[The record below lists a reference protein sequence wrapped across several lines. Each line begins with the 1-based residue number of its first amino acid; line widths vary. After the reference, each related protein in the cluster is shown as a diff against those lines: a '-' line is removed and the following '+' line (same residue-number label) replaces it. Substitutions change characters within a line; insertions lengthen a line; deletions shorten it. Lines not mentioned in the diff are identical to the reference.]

1 MRIRSVRA
9 ATVLLLGV
17 GLAVVAAWI
26 ALAGG
31 DALVVALQRLSPSAG
46 LLLVAITFF
55 CVFLRFLRWQYLCRR
70 IGVRVPTRRSLTI
83 YLASLAGIATPAYI
97 GETLRCA
104 LLRREFGAPLRRTLP
119 IWVTERALDFASIG
133 VLAAAGASGS
143 MLVFAAVLGA
153 IALLIVAG
161 ELVPVREA
169 PGWQRARRAA
179 FVLPVFGLSL
189 AAWLP
194 AMLVITLAASGL
206 GLDVGV
212 LEGVRIFGTA
222 TLGGGLSLLPAGMV
236 TMGGL
241 AIVQLEAAGLA
252 LSDAVATVS
261 VVRLATAGITLAIGG
276 VFLLRELRGLRSAP
290 RRELHFDA
298 IADQYLNQFSP
309 HIWELLLGR
318 KTALMTDVLGPPQAL
333 RGMGVD
339 LGCGLG
345 LQADALRARGYRVI
359 GLDPASNLLRQQLP
373 AGITVGAQDRAR
385 TAHDRTATAH
395 DRDGTAHDRAG
406 TGDTPAGARPAVAG
420 SALALP
426 FADASV
432 DFVYTVGVLHH
443 LEDES
448 AQRAACAEVARVLR
462 PGGAFIVHETNPNN
476 PLFRLYMS
484 YLFPML
490 RSIDEGIEHWIPAE
504 RWTALP
510 DFRLEDVRYFTFL
523 PDFLPR
529 VLVRLV
535 LPVERWLER
544 GALRK
549 YSVHYMAV
557 MRKAGVAAVATDAPA
572 PLAAKR

>member
-1 MRIRSVRA
+1 MRIRSVRT
-9 ATVLLLGV
+9 ATWLLLGA

-31 DALVVALQRLSPSAG
+31 DALVVALRRLSLPAG
-46 LLLVAITFF
+46 LVLVAITFF

-70 IGVRVPTRRSLTI
+70 VGVRVPTRRSLSI

-143 MLVFAAVLGA
+143 VLVFAVVPGA

-161 ELVPVREA
+161 ELAPARET
-169 PGWQRARRAA
+169 PGWQRTRRAA
-179 FVLPVFGLSL
+179 FLLPVFGLSL

-194 AMLVITLAASGL
+194 AMLVFTLAASGL

-212 LEGVRIFGTA
+212 LDGVRIFGTA

-236 TMGGL
+236 AMGGL
-241 AIVQLEAAGLA
+241 AIVQLEAIGLA
-252 LSDAVATVS
+252 LPDAVATVS

-276 VFLLRELRGLRSAP
+276 VFLVRELRGLGAGP
-290 RRELHFDA
+290 RREQHFDV

-333 RGMGVD
+333 SGMGVD

-345 LQADALRARGYRVI
+345 LQADALRANGYRVI
-359 GLDPASNLLRQQLP
+359 GLDPASNLLRQRLP
-373 AGITVGAQDRAR
+373 AEDVMSMHGAGP
-385 TAHDRTATAH
+385 TAD
-395 DRDGTAHDRAG
+395 
-406 TGDTPAGARPAVAG
+406 TGPVARPAVAG

-443 LEDES
+443 LDDEE
-448 AQRAACAEVARVLR
+448 AQRSACAEVARVLR

-490 RSIDEGIEHWIPAE
+490 RSIDEGIEHWIPAQ
-504 RWTALP
+504 RWAALP

-557 MRKAGVAAVATDAPA
+557 MRKAGGATGAADAPL
-572 PLAAKR
+572 PLAAGR